1 MDRMILMKA
10 AEELDEEKNKK
21 DVLRQKTLH

>member
-1 MDRMILMKA
+1 MILMKA

-21 DVLRQKTLH
+21 DVLKQKTLH

>member
-10 AEELDEEKNKK
+10 AEELDEEKSKK
-21 DVLRQKTLH
+21 DVLKQKTLT